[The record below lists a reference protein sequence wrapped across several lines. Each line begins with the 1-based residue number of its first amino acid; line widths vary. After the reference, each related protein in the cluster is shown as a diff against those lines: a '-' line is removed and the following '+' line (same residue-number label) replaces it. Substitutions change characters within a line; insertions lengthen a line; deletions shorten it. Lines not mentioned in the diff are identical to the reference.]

1 MKRFYLAITNNCNRS
16 CEFCSM
22 FSRPG
27 LQSFMSLAWIK
38 EKLDTEKWGFEVQL
52 EGGEPCIHPEFV
64 SIIRYLNEHPYCIKI
79 ILTTNASTLPWKEA
93 DLIDWFKL
101 FDKPFVIKPSINHH
115 LIKRDKHLFYKCQ
128 NMKKAIK
135 YFTNGQLI
143 LNVRLRRSA
152 ETNDDKWIVDEL
164 NKRNLLDCSN
174 VFYIQRYGFAAED
187 EKYELPFVI
196 ENPLDFYLYS
206 PDGKNFGQDLIARS
220 EHMKK
225 LMIDNVYLTV

>member
-27 LQSFMSLAWIK
+27 LQSFMSLDWIE
-38 EKLDTEKWGFEVQL
+38 EKFASEKCEFEVQL

-64 SIIRYLNEHPYCIKI
+64 DIVRYFNEHPHCSKI
-79 ILTTNASTLPWKEA
+79 ILTTNATTLPWKKGE
-93 DLIDWFKL
+93 L
-101 FDKPFVIKPSINHH
+101 FDWLSLFKKPFVIKPSVNHH
-115 LIKRDKHLFYKCQ
+115 LIERDKNLFLKCE
-128 NMKKAIK
+128 NMKFMMK
-135 YFTNGQLI
+135 YLENGQLI
-143 LNVRLRRSA
+143 LNVRLRRDV
-152 ETNDDKWIVDEL
+152 ETNDDKWITDEL
-164 NKRNLLDCSN
+164 KERNLLDCSN
-174 VFYIQRYGFAAED
+174 VFYIQRYGFAADD

-206 PDGKNFGQDLIARS
+206 PDCKNFGQDLIARS

-225 LMIDNVYLTV
+225 LMVDNQCQTV